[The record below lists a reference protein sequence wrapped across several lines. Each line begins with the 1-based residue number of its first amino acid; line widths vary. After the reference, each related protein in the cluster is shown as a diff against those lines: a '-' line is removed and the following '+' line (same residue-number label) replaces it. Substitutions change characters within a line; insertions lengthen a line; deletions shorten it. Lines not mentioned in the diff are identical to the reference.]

1 MHNRHVPVSLL
12 SAALTMIPLCNRG
25 MDLSRTKLRP
35 GRPHFCT
42 AGELFF
48 GGEGRTGIPRNGKGP
63 PTTALPKSS
72 DMVLLVRGEV
82 GRLSFRVDSGILKGG
97 HVVTFP
103 EQIGKTVSF
112 PTSTGRFWCYIGCI
126 IGGFCDQ
133 SDGPYTKHP
142 PFSPSGPVF

>member
-1 MHNRHVPVSLL
+1 
-12 SAALTMIPLCNRG
+12 MIPLCNRG
-25 MDLSRTKLRP
+25 MDLSRTKLHQWCLP
-35 GRPHFCT
+35 LCT

-103 EQIGKTVSF
+103 EQIGKKVSF
-112 PTSTGRFWCYIGCI
+112 PITSTERSGAVSAALSGASAINQTARIPTTLHSSPLSASFLISE
-126 IGGFCDQ
+126 F
-133 SDGPYTKHP
+133 P
-142 PFSPSGPVF
+142 P